1 MQSTNELTPQD
12 WAFLQADYL
21 ISRRL
26 RAQLAHLFGYDV
38 PSCLRDILLQA
49 QPSEVAVWF
58 KVEHTLFAL
67 QFKHQPLSRL
77 ADTGYDEHQIAQ
89 ACEAGRQFAG
99 QASAEA
105 LLENGIAIRNQNN
118 PYQVQPLVSDLLDEQ
133 QVQFNVQLKQ
143 AWSDG
148 FMAYLDMLR
157 GESW

>member
-1 MQSTNELTPQD
+1 MLSLSELSNESNHNLSGEALQ
-12 WAFLQADYL
+12 FLNADYL

-49 QPSEVAVWF
+49 QPSELAVWYAVEKQLVQSRF
-58 KVEHTLFAL
+58 KSVPL
-67 QFKHQPLSRL
+67 QTL
-77 ADTGYDEHQIAQ
+77 ADVGFFEHQLAQ
-89 ACEAGRQFAG
+89 ATEAGRQFAG

-105 LLENGIAIRNQNN
+105 LLADGIAIRNRAN
-118 PYQVQPLVSDLLDEQ
+118 PYQNRESQAPLH
-133 QVQFNVQLKQ
+133 Q

-148 FMAYLDMLR
+148 FMGYLEMLR